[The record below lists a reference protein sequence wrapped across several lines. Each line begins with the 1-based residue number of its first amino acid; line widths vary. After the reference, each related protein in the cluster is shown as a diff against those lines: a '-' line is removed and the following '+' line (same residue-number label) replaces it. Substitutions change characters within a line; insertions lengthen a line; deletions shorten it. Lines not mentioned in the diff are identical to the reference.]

1 MNQNKPPSQA
11 GESATQLF
19 SRLVS
24 NIKSSTSSS
33 QPTPT
38 SVNPKLKQLES
49 ILMLNRKLD
58 IEPKL
63 FSSGLDNKTIAEL
76 VSKSGVGKTELI
88 MHLISRLIL
97 PSTWT
102 LHVANS
108 KLTIDLSKYSSLP
121 IDCKD
126 FKVLLVET
134 ESSFSLLRFF
144 TILENRLRDAF
155 NEQKSRG
162 SEVTLDDSL
171 VSTQM
176 TRFIKE
182 CLKNLVVYKCF
193 NNEQFVLSLAA
204 CEHFIQS
211 QLNNRTIVP
220 IFIDTVNSNYEIL
233 DRYSSKIG
241 LNELNHTENYA
252 LILIKRLIEKYNVC
266 IVASRS
272 EWTPQP
278 SYEGAVQNQFK
289 CSMNASYTKWQT
301 FVNYRIQLV
310 PNELKIS
317 RILAKENINSTDNDI
332 VNNTF
337 PFEIQNMGFM
347 FV

>member
-1 MNQNKPPSQA
+1 MNQNKPATQA

-33 QPTPT
+33 QPTSA

-49 ILMLNRKLD
+49 ILMLNRKLE

-63 FSSGLDNKTIAEL
+63 FSSGLDNKTIVEI

-88 MHLISRLIL
+88 MHLMSRLIL

-102 LHVANS
+102 LSIANS
-108 KLTIDLSKYSSLP
+108 K
-121 IDCKD
+121 
-126 FKVLLVET
+126 VET
-134 ESSFSLLRFF
+134 ESSFSMLRFF
-144 TILENRLRDAF
+144 TILENRLSHAF

-162 SEVTLDDSL
+162 SEATLDDSL

-204 CEHFIQS
+204 CEHFIHS
-211 QLNNRTIVP
+211 QLNNRMIVP
-220 IFIDTVNSNYEIL
+220 IFIDSVNSNYEII

-266 IVASRS
+266 IIASRS
-272 EWTPQP
+272 EWTQQT
-278 SYEGAVQNQFK
+278 SYEGAAHQNQFK

-301 FVNYRIQLV
+301 FVNYRIELV
-310 PNELKIS
+310 PNELKMS
-317 RILAKENINSTDNDI
+317 RILAKENTNSTDKDI
-332 VNNTF
+332 SNSTF
-337 PFEIQNMGFM
+337 PFEIQNMGFG